1 MTNAERNTA
10 LYEKMFAEQE
20 TYRSWL
26 LQQPPEEILKH
37 TYEYTVR
44 EDVLLSLEYHDLTDA
59 QADALLKSPSPLG
72 DIFKEFEQRETDYM
86 DNVFDSMVCR
96 ADAVMKAEA
105 EKRRVLLETP
115 VYPYPADHAL
125 EHGELEQY
133 RASHEANVA
142 CKEAIETAI
151 RENYHDNR
159 LGKESAREVLDAFG
173 MERTMYVLANT
184 VRHKDWDGRISH
196 SNKEWART
204 IPVYENKD
212 AWGNDHNASFVVDAC
227 NPGLADIFL
236 NQVRR
241 EQHLRTPL
249 ADEEIQTEAARLL
262 TELQAQKEPNSPHG
276 THFMAQISPDF
287 LARSSSKDTD
297 RLMAMLPFQSMAFSG
312 LDDRKGHFVLI
323 SKDEDRNQPLKK
335 PRRSVR
341 KNLQKTTAKQAP
353 GTAKKK
359 KTERETR

>member
-1 MTNAERNTA
+1 MTNEEKNTA
-10 LYEKMFAEQE
+10 LYEKIFAEQE
-20 TYRSWL
+20 TYRKWL
-26 LQQPPEEILKH
+26 LDQPPEEILKH
-37 TYEYTVR
+37 SYEYIVR
-44 EDVLLSLEYHDLTDA
+44 EDIVLSLEYHDLTDA
-59 QADALLKSPSPLG
+59 QAEALLKSPSPLG

-96 ADAVMKAEA
+96 ADAVIEAEA

-125 EHGELEQY
+125 EHGETEQY

-212 AWGNDHNASFVVDAC
+212 SWGNDHNASFVVDAC
-227 NPGLADIFL
+227 NPGLTDLFL

-287 LARSSSKDTD
+287 LVRSSSKDTD
-297 RLMAMLPFQSMAFSG
+297 RLMAMLPFQSMTFSG

-323 SKDEDRNQPLKK
+323 SKNEDRNQPLKK

-341 KNLQKTTAKQAP
+341 KNLQKASAKQAP
-353 GTAKKK
+353 GTEKKK

>member
-96 ADAVMKAEA
+96 ADAVIEAEA
-105 EKRRVLLETP
+105 EKRRVLLGMP

-227 NPGLADIFL
+227 NPGLTDIFL

-249 ADEEIQTEAARLL
+249 AEEEIQTEAARLL
-262 TELQAQKEPNSPHG
+262 TELQAQKEPKRDHPSGDRISYQPSGTSHAGSPYAGAAARLELQVEGFYYRITFGASRNRLAFPVNETKGRRFSLWQRH
-276 THFMAQISPDF
+276 ALSPCTKS
-287 LARSSSKDTD
+287 RTS
-297 RLMAMLPFQSMAFSG
+297 
-312 LDDRKGHFVLI
+312 
-323 SKDEDRNQPLKK
+323 PL
-335 PRRSVR
+335 
-341 KNLQKTTAKQAP
+341 LTL
-353 GTAKKK
+353 
-359 KTERETR
+359 